1 MKKLIALMSLLA
13 LPCFAQFNYRDL
25 ALTGQSSGLTGA
37 ELTYITNQTVSTTLR
52 NNFAFPVGFR
62 FTPSKTLYITKVG
75 RWCFAPNTNSH
86 TVGIYTSGGTALA
99 AATVQCT
106 NATTNQFIFAT
117 LSAPLQLTSGTVYNC
132 WSTEAS
138 GTGADGWND
147 ASDISIQTRSS
158 DAVVNASSYQGGN
171 DGNGV
176 HSYVPVNFKYQLN

>member
-1 MKKLIALMSLLA
+1 MKTILA
-13 LPCFAQFNYRDL
+13 LLLFSASTCLAQFNHRDL
-25 ALTGQSSGLTGA
+25 ALVGQTSGLTGT
-37 ELTYITNQTVSTTLR
+37 EYTYITNQSVSATLR
-52 NNFAFPVGFR
+52 NNFAAPVGFR
-62 FTPSKTLYITKVG
+62 FTPSKTIYVTKVA

-99 AATVQCT
+99 TATVQCSNT
-106 NATTNQFIFAT
+106 TTNQFIYAT

-138 GTGADGWND
+138 GGDGWND
-147 ASDISIQTRSS
+147 QSDISIQTMSS
-158 DAVVNASSYQGGN
+158 DATINASSYQGGN